1 MYNLLLLITVSF
13 LSAITTFYVNEGLKQ
28 GPVRSSAILSL
39 IVGLY
44 FYFFPGSMDG
54 YLVKNIPVVFIGA
67 SFVGMVSARLLSNY
81 LLIGTGGVI
90 FCLIYLHTSK
100 FFNGYGGALGTSAS
114 IALLAVL
121 SIPIVGKKRKLTN
134 GIIQLR
140 RILFQPKNKN
150 S

>member
-1 MYNLLLLITVSF
+1 MYNLILLVSVSF
-13 LSAITTFYVNEGLKQ
+13 FSAMLTFFVNEELKQ

-39 IVGLY
+39 LVGGY
-44 FYFFPGSMDG
+44 FYFFPSTMDP
-54 YLVKNIPVVFIGA
+54 YLVKNIPIVFIGA

-81 LLIGTGGVI
+81 LLIGIGGII
-90 FCLIYLHTSK
+90 FCVIYLHTSN

-121 SIPIVGKKRKLTN
+121 SMPIIGKNKKLTN
-134 GIIQLR
+134 GLVQLR
-140 RILFQPKNKN
+140 AALFKPGRK